1 MQNQW
6 ISYAK
11 EVKIVFLINFQI
23 FNRKYFPI
31 SQDRP
36 DRLYKIHFH
45 CEQLAYNFGNL
56 IKLDTYGL
64 LYKYEEKFYFISSNQ
79 NNPLV
84 TVKKK
89 IGFSIT

>member
-1 MQNQW
+1 MYFW
-6 ISYAK
+6 S
-11 EVKIVFLINFQI
+11 I
-23 FNRKYFPI
+23 FNTKYFPI
-31 SQDRP
+31 SQGRP
-36 DRLYKIHFH
+36 DGLYKIYFH
-45 CEQLAYNFGNL
+45 CGQLAYNFGNPHLKL